1 MRIDVVTIFPE
12 YFAPLDLSLIGKAR
26 ASGLLDVA
34 VHDLRAW
41 THDVHRTVDDS
52 PYGGG
57 PGMVMRPEPWGE
69 ALDALAPGLASSDP
83 SSEATGAERAGDRGQ
98 PAGRAPG
105 GGARLVVPT
114 PAGEV
119 FSQAMAH
126 DLAAEPRLIFA
137 CGRYEGIDQRVL
149 DHAATRMPVTEVS
162 LGDYVLFG
170 GEVAVLVMCEAIVR
184 LLPGVLG
191 NADSLAEESHAHGV
205 LEAPVYTK
213 PPEWRGHA
221 VPEIL
226 RSGDHG
232 RIARWRRDQALLRTA
247 QRRPDLLAALDPGTL
262 DKRDVA
268 LLDGAGFQVRGADM
282 AK

>member
-1 MRIDVVTIFPE
+1 MRVDIVSIFPE

-26 ASGLLDVA
+26 GAGILDLA
-34 VHDLRAW
+34 VHDLRTW
-41 THDVHRTVDDS
+41 TSDVHRTVDDT

-57 PGMVMRPEPWGE
+57 PGMVMRPEPWGA
-69 ALDALAPGLASSDP
+69 ALDTLVPPDAGAAP
-83 SSEATGAERAGDRGQ
+83 
-98 PAGRAPG
+98 
-105 GGARLVVPT
+105 RLVVPT
-114 PAGEV
+114 PAGV
-119 FSQAMAH
+119 PFTQAMAH
-126 DLAAEPRLIFA
+126 ELAAAAHLVFA

-170 GEVAVLVMCEAIVR
+170 GEVAVIVVLEAVTR

-191 NADSLAEESHAHGV
+191 NAESLTEESHADGL

-213 PPEWRGHA
+213 PAEWRGHEVPA
-221 VPEIL
+221 VL

-247 QRRPDLLAALDPGTL
+247 HRRPDMLAGLSAERL

-268 LLDGAGFQVRGADM
+268 TLTGAGFQVPGPDM

>member
-1 MRIDVVTIFPE
+1 MTPPTPMRIDVVSIFPE
-12 YFAPLDLSLIGKAR
+12 YLAPLELSLIGRAR
-26 ASGLLDVA
+26 AAGLLRLA
-34 VHDLRAW
+34 VHDLRNW
-41 THDVHRTVDDS
+41 THDVHRTVDDT

-69 ALDALAPGLASSDP
+69 ALDALAPVTEPPPRLLVP
-83 SSEATGAERAGDRGQ
+83 S
-98 PAGRAPG
+98 PAG
-105 GGARLVVPT
+105 VPFT
-114 PAGEV
+114 
-119 FSQAMAH
+119 QAMAH
-126 DLAAEPRLIFA
+126 ELAAEPHLLFA

-149 DHAATRMPVTEVS
+149 DHAATRMTVTEIS

-170 GEVAVLVMCEAIVR
+170 GEVAVLVVLEAVTR

-191 NADSLAEESHAHGV
+191 NANSLDEESHAHGL

-213 PPEWRGHA
+213 PPSWRGLD

-232 RIARWRRDQALLRTA
+232 RIARWRRTTGLLRTA
-247 QRRPDLLAALDPGTL
+247 WRRPDLLAALDAADL

-268 LLDGAGFQVRGADM
+268 ALREAGFQVPDPDM

>member
-1 MRIDVVTIFPE
+1 MKIDVVTIFPE
-12 YFAPLDLSLIGKAR
+12 YFAPLDLSLIGRAR
-26 ASGLLDVA
+26 GAGLLDVA
-34 VHDLRAW
+34 VHDLRGW
-41 THDVHRTVDDS
+41 THDVHRTVDDT

-57 PGMVMRPEPWGE
+57 AGMVMRPEPWGE
-69 ALDALAPGLASSDP
+69 ALDAVGSPD
-83 SSEATGAERAGDRGQ
+83 
-98 PAGRAPG
+98 
-105 GGARLVVPT
+105 ARLVVPS
-114 PAGEV
+114 PAGEP

-126 DLAAEPRLIFA
+126 RFAAEPHLIFA

-149 DHAATRMPVTEVS
+149 DDAAARMPVSEVS

-170 GEVAVLVMCEAIVR
+170 GEVAVLVMLEAVVR

-191 NADSLAEESHAHGV
+191 NADSLVEESHVDGL

-213 PPEWRGHA
+213 PASWRGRE

-232 RIARWRRDQALLRTA
+232 RIARWRRDQSLLRTA
-247 QRRPDLLAALDPGTL
+247 ARRPDLLAARTPGGL
-262 DKRDVA
+262 DKRDVTV
-268 LLDGAGFQVRGADM
+268 LTGAGFQVPDPDM

>member
-1 MRIDVVTIFPE
+1 MRVDVVSIFPE
-12 YFAPLDLSLIGKAR
+12 YLAPLELSLIGRAR
-26 ASGLLDVA
+26 SAGVLELA
-34 VHDLRAW
+34 VHDLRTW
-41 THDVHRTVDDS
+41 THDVHRTVDDT

-69 ALDALAPGLASSDP
+69 ALDALVPARP
-83 SSEATGAERAGDRGQ
+83 DR
-98 PAGRAPG
+98 PP
-105 GGARLVVPT
+105 RLVVPS
-114 PAGEV
+114 PAGV
-119 FSQAMAH
+119 PFRQALAH
-126 DLAAEPRLIFA
+126 EWAAESHLIFA

-149 DHAATRMPVTEVS
+149 EHAATRMPVTEVS

-170 GEVAVLVMCEAIVR
+170 GEVAVLVIMEAVTR

-191 NADSLAEESHAHGV
+191 NAESLAEESHAHGL

-213 PPEWRGHA
+213 PPGWRGHD

-247 QRRPDLLAALDPGTL
+247 GRRPDMLAALAATDL
-262 DKRDVA
+262 DKRDIAA
-268 LLDGAGFQVRGADM
+268 LAGAGFQPAVDDM

>member
-1 MRIDVVTIFPE
+1 MRVDIVSIFPE
-12 YFAPLDLSLIGKAR
+12 YFVPLELSLIGRAR
-26 ASGLLDVA
+26 AKGLLDLA
-34 VHDLRAW
+34 VHDLRTW
-41 THDVHRTVDDS
+41 THDVHRTVDDT

-69 ALDALAPGLASSDP
+69 ALDALV
-83 SSEATGAERAGDRGQ
+83 
-98 PAGRAPG
+98 PAGSPP
-105 GGARLVVPT
+105 RLVVPT
-114 PAGEV
+114 PAGTP
-119 FSQAMAH
+119 FTQAMAH
-126 DLAAEPRLIFA
+126 DLAVEPHLIFA

-149 DHAATRMPVTEVS
+149 DYAADRMPVTEVS
-162 LGDYVLFG
+162 LGDYVIFG
-170 GEVAVLVMCEAIVR
+170 GEAAVIVILEAVTR

-191 NADSLAEESHAHGV
+191 NVESLAEESHAHGL

-213 PPEWRGHA
+213 PAVWRGYE

-247 QRRPDLLAALDPGTL
+247 QRRPDLLARLSVDAL

-268 LLDGAGFQVRGADM
+268 TLTGAGFQIPDRDM
-282 AK
+282 AE